1 MSLYADMAD
10 IGERIEQV
18 QAMQDKA
25 LDMYSPRNEQLTAI
39 LKTLVKLE
47 KAFDDL
53 YDEYEKLL
61 TAEG

>member
-1 MSLYADMAD
+1 MSLYAEMAD
-10 IGERIEQV
+10 IGERIESI

-25 LDMYSPRNEQLTAI
+25 LDMYSPGNKQLTAI

-53 YDEYEKLL
+53 YDEYEVLL
-61 TAEG
+61 AVEG